1 MKSTLSSSRLN
12 SILYIVC
19 ISALLGSFTQNI
31 YTPVLPMIQDSFHT
45 PLYLVNL
52 TVSLFTFVLAIMQL
66 IYGPFIDAKGRK
78 YILIPS
84 LFISTIGSI
93 GCAFTTNIY
102 VFLIFRA
109 VQAVGIAAI
118 PVVAATIIGDLF
130 EEKERGKAM
139 SLYQMLLALAPA
151 VAPLMGGYLGSING
165 HVSIFL
171 FLSTI
176 GVILLLINIILL
188 PETKPSIPKKA
199 KATNNYW
206 RILQNRIG
214 FSIALIGFMQFCIYF
229 CFLVFLPTLLTN
241 LFHLNADEIGMVFVP
256 MSLFIMLGSYCYK
269 FLQRFLSTKESLLIT
284 SFFNIICVI
293 LFSFTYH
300 LSIPT
305 ILLVTSLYGFS
316 MGLSMPTHTTLLI
329 EEFVEERATSIGIY
343 NFIRYIGMGTGPIV
357 GGFLLFN
364 QNYFWIFFTG
374 AILFLIVV
382 LYAMKKLAHHPSR
395 NTEIQKA
402 K

>member
-45 PLYLVNL
+45 SLYLVNL

-102 VFLIFRA
+102 IFLIFRA

-130 EEKERGKAM
+130 DGKERGKAM

-176 GVILLLINIILL
+176 SVILLLINIILL
-188 PETKPSIPKKA
+188 PETKPSIPKKS

-229 CFLVFLPTLLTN
+229 CFLVFYP
-241 LFHLNADEIGMVFVP
+241 P
-256 MSLFIMLGSYCYK
+256 Y
-269 FLQRFLSTKESLLIT
+269 
-284 SFFNIICVI
+284 
-293 LFSFTYH
+293 
-300 LSIPT
+300 
-305 ILLVTSLYGFS
+305 
-316 MGLSMPTHTTLLI
+316 
-329 EEFVEERATSIGIY
+329 
-343 NFIRYIGMGTGPIV
+343 
-357 GGFLLFN
+357 
-364 QNYFWIFFTG
+364 
-374 AILFLIVV
+374 
-382 LYAMKKLAHHPSR
+382 
-395 NTEIQKA
+395 
-402 K
+402 